1 MKRPGP
7 TLVVSARSGLG
18 GHRVALGARLHG
30 EAAVATQVPLAEDG
44 VETVALLQGVDPAV
58 AAVAAVVDELVGVDL
73 LVVELLLVEEVP
85 VLLVEDGLVEPFV
98 DEGGVPAGVPVGT
111 RREGGQYGSFLPW
124 YTALRWLTEPS
135 RRPNVSRSS
144 WRGFGFCRVVVRAI
158 NYSFIGRMTA
168 VNYSIA

>member
-44 VETVALLQGVDPAV
+44 VEAVALLQGVDPAV
-58 AAVAAVVDELVGVDL
+58 GAVGTVVDELVGVDLL

-85 VLLVEDGLVEPFV
+85 VLLVIGWV
-98 DEGGVPAGVPVGT
+98 
-111 RREGGQYGSFLPW
+111 
-124 YTALRWLTEPS
+124 TAL
-135 RRPNVSRSS
+135 
-144 WRGFGFCRVVVRAI
+144 
-158 NYSFIGRMTA
+158 
-168 VNYSIA
+168 NYSIA